1 MEEVVIVSSVRTP
14 FGKFGGRL
22 RDVSLVELGGLVI
35 KEALRRIDLNPGEV
49 EEVCMG
55 VNFPGSDREI
65 ARQCA
70 LKGGVPDQIPAFTV
84 DRACCSSLT
93 AVGVEYLNLRNGGA
107 SVAIAGGT
115 ENLSQVPYFL
125 HAARW
130 GRRLGDIHL
139 TDQIVISCPY
149 SGVPRAVQAGVE
161 ALEYGISREEQDRWA
176 LRSHQ
181 LYQEAQN
188 KGYFNEERMTL
199 EIPQENGNILRMIE
213 DESPRPDTTFEKL
226 SKLPLV
232 YGSPTVT
239 AGNSP
244 GLNTGSSALTLMS
257 KKKAMERGLKPLAEI
272 LAHARAAGHPQ
283 KIASIPALAAQKAL
297 AFGKMKLDEV
307 ALIEIN
313 EAFAAMPLVSTKI
326 LGEGDE
332 KRTEAIR
339 KKINV
344 NGGAIAIG
352 HPTGATGGRLTM
364 TLAYELRRRGGGIGL
379 VSICGGIGQGEAL
392 LIKV

>member
-1 MEEVVIVSSVRTP
+1 MEEVVIVSGVRTP
-14 FGKFGGRL
+14 FGKFGGIL
-22 RDVSLVELGGLVI
+22 RDLPLVELGGIVI
-35 KEALRRIDLNPGEV
+35 REALRRINLDPAGV

-70 LKGGVPDQIPAFTV
+70 LKGGIPDEIPAFTV

-93 AVGVEYLNLRNGGA
+93 AIGVEFSNIRNGGV
-107 SVAIAGGT
+107 SVAVSGGT
-115 ENLSQVPYFL
+115 ENLSQVPYFF

-139 TDQIVISCPY
+139 TDQLIISCPY
-149 SGVPRAVQAGVE
+149 SGVPRAVQAGLE
-161 ALEYGISREEQDRWA
+161 ALEYGIGREEQDRWG

-181 LYQEAQN
+181 LYQEAQ
-188 KGYFNEERMTL
+188 KRGYFDKERMIL
-199 EIPQENGNILRMIE
+199 EIPQGDNEILRMVE
-213 DESPRPDTTFEKL
+213 DESPRPDTTLEKL
-226 SKLPLV
+226 SKLPTI

-244 GLNTGSSALTLMS
+244 GLNTGSSALVLMS
-257 KKKAMERGLKPLAEI
+257 KRKATEKGLKPLAEI
-272 LAHARAAGHPQ
+272 LAHTRAAGHPQ
-283 KIASIPALAAQKAL
+283 RIASIPAVAAKKVL
-297 AFGKMKLDEV
+297 KIGKIQLEEV
-307 ALIEIN
+307 DVFEIN
-313 EAFAAMPLVSTKI
+313 EAFAAMPLVSTKN
-326 LGEGDE
+326 LGDGDNE
-332 KRTEAIR
+332 KVLAIR
-339 KKINV
+339 KKTNV